1 MFETLYL
8 HIGWSKTG
16 TSAVQFQLDLQKET
30 LKQQGILYSTQ
41 LQMNDQAHHHF
52 ALAFAPIHGYPA
64 KYKIPEVLD
73 LLEQE
78 ILDNECHSALISSEL
93 SPFYF
98 NNPRFQQW
106 AKKFKKVVVIGT
118 VRRQSDLLL
127 SLFNQL
133 VKDPQVRYQGRFFQ
147 MALNNFP
154 RLNYF
159 QQLNRWAQSVGKE
172 NVWVINYDDGVV
184 ETFLR
189 LFGLMLENTNDN
201 VVINASLPTSA
212 LLLLQERTQ
221 HVSDVV
227 KYTSIRDNLI
237 EEINAYPKTHLPK
250 RILLTKGE
258 LQALNSYFLDSNNLC
273 ADFFTDSNELFKSK
287 VCKDVL
293 CY

>member
-1 MFETLYL
+1 MFDTLYL

-30 LKQQGILYSTQ
+30 LKQHGILYSTL

-78 ILDNECHSALISSEL
+78 LLANQCHSALVSSEL

-98 NNPRFQQW
+98 NNPRFQEW
-106 AKKFKKVVVIGT
+106 VKKFKKVVVIGT

-159 QQLNRWAQSVGKE
+159 QQLNRWASKVGKD
-172 NVWVINYDDGVV
+172 NIWLVNYDDGVV
-184 ETFLR
+184 ETFLA
-189 LFGLMLENTNDN
+189 LFDLQLKSTNDN
-201 VVINASLPTSA
+201 VVVNKSLPTSA
-212 LLLLQERTQ
+212 LMLMQERTKGVTDIPQ
-221 HVSDVV
+221 
-227 KYTSIRDNLI
+227 YTRIRDALI
-237 EEINAYPKTHLPK
+237 VEINDYPESKKPT
-250 RILLTKGE
+250 RLLLSKGE
-258 LQALNSYFLDSNNLC
+258 LQALNAHFTGPNRRC
-273 ADFFTDSNELFKSK
+273 AKEFMEQDELFEQKP
-287 VCKDVL
+287 CRDIL
-293 CY
+293 CF

>member
-16 TSAVQFQLDLQKET
+16 TSAIQFQLDLQYDA
-30 LKQQGILYSTQ
+30 LKKQGILYSKK

-78 ILDNECHSALISSEL
+78 MLAEGCNSALVSSEL

-106 AKKFKKVVVIGT
+106 VKKFKKVVVIGT
-118 VRRQSDLLL
+118 VRQQSDLLL

-133 VKDPQVRYQGRFFQ
+133 IKDPQVRFQGRFFQ
-147 MALNNFP
+147 MVFNNLP

-159 QQLNRWAQSVGKE
+159 QQLNRWAEYVGKE
-172 NVWVINYDDGVV
+172 NIWLVNYEDGVV
-184 ETFLR
+184 ESFLT
-189 LFGLMLENTNDN
+189 LFGLKLESTNEN

-212 LLLLQERTQ
+212 LLLLQERTVN
-221 HVSDVV
+221 VSDVAQ
-227 KYTSIRDNLI
+227 YTHIRNNLI
-237 EEINAYPKTHLPK
+237 KEIQAYPDTHSPK

-258 LQALNSYFLDSNNLC
+258 LQVLDAHYLGSNRRC
-273 ADFFTDSNELFKSK
+273 AEHFTKQKELFKNK
-287 VCKDVL
+287 PCKDVL
-293 CY
+293 CF